1 MRTFLSYKPA
11 SVLFPLPTNLSFC
24 FGVFDPE
31 KENNKKMWRLQI
43 VLVPPSAQDAI
54 PLLDANTSINDT
66 SQLAFPMLQHIEDP
80 ITNNIKNKNNSNDG
94 PSVTSSSSRR
104 MVQLSD
110 NRDTLNLLPNCKKF
124 LHFTDD
130 SNTLLQLSSEI
141 LTKFDKLYPDY
152 NQAIEIVSL
161 QDRHGCDLDSQFMIK
176 DVFETDEIVLVILK
190 DELDFDESQQV
201 SLFQVGRQRKRINN
215 NSPARRLSMTERKKK
230 SPSEDLSST
239 PNKDTQHLV
248 AKNSLRKNFINK
260 SRVSTSLMNEILP
273 VVNNYGI
280 LNKEKASLRASP
292 VTVVSN
298 AHTHLPGHCST
309 KVHENDNNKENIPS
323 YSIQQENRDAKLL
336 EAENSDE
343 QYNSSEDHDF
353 EPTVDSSQQ
362 ISYDSIDTDFQLSN
376 TSSTNSDMHMQ
387 HFKSPGMVRSPRKS
401 SLEIKVQN
409 KRSENLS
416 SNDKDVSENYRR
428 IENFSDEEDL
438 NDMDNG
444 HADSFVNNS
453 KKASV
458 NFRDVDS
465 ALDNVSFTSDI
476 NDAVQSTQTTKSAVS
491 PSPSSKNNNRQNQ
504 KEAKEELFS
513 LIENEFPDKSAG
525 TISAKPRE
533 KSTKIQETIRIL
545 NRFKPIEE
553 AKAQT
558 KKNIMESS
566 FRKFPSTIGD
576 KAQSS
581 ISEDVRKSIK
591 GNSNLNGVAANNKSI
606 KVGRVK
612 VKRMIVDAEAK
623 VREFKKKR
631 NMGNKSLKDIFANAG
646 RTSRANSNIKVVKLT
661 RDPVDNLKGKIET
674 VPNGGPQAQNSEKV
688 LTFGP
693 AKESTPEEE
702 INHQT
707 TPFSIAPH
715 FKTIKVTRSN
725 SSSSSSSSIPSSSSS
740 DGSSADESDNSSDS
754 RNAQVK
760 KISLRT
766 IHDPTRDSTE
776 QHMSDI
782 DGEDA
787 RVKKYQT
794 PKYVE
799 SDKDDD

>member
-1 MRTFLSYKPA
+1 
-11 SVLFPLPTNLSFC
+11 
-24 FGVFDPE
+24 
-31 KENNKKMWRLQI
+31 MWRLQI
-43 VLVPPSAQDAI
+43 VLVPPSAQDSI
-54 PLLDANTSINDT
+54 LLLDANTSINDT
-66 SQLAFPMLQHIEDP
+66 SQLAFPMLQHIENP
-80 ITNNIKNKNNSNDG
+80 ITNNNSNDSS
-94 PSVTSSSSRR
+94 SVTNTSSRR
-104 MVQLSD
+104 MVQSND
-110 NRDTLNLLPNCKKF
+110 NRDILNLLPNCKKF
-124 LHFTDD
+124 LHFTND

-141 LTKFDKLYPDY
+141 LTKFGKLYPDF

-176 DVFETDEIVLVILK
+176 DVFETDGIVLVILK
-190 DELDFDESQQV
+190 DELDCNESQQV
-201 SLFQVGRQRKRINN
+201 SLFQIGRQRKRIYN
-215 NSPARRLSMTERKKK
+215 NSPAKRLSITERKKK
-230 SPSEDLSST
+230 IPSEDLSST
-239 PNKDTQHLV
+239 PNKDPLHLV

-260 SRVSTSLMNEILP
+260 SRVSTPLMNEILP
-273 VVNNYGI
+273 VANNYGI
-280 LNKEKASLRASP
+280 LDKEKASVRASP
-292 VTVVSN
+292 VIVSSN
-298 AHTHLPGHCST
+298 AHTDLPGHCST
-309 KVHENDNNKENIPS
+309 KVHEKDNNKENIPS
-323 YSIQQENRDAKLL
+323 YNAQQENRNTKSL

-353 EPTVDSSQQ
+353 EPTGDSSQQ

-376 TSSTNSDMHMQ
+376 TSSTNSDTHMQ
-387 HFKSPGMVRSPRKS
+387 HFKSPGMGRSPRKS

-416 SNDKDVSENYRR
+416 PNDKDVSENYRR

-465 ALDNVSFTSDI
+465 DLDNVSFTSDI
-476 NDAVQSTQTTKSAVS
+476 NDAVQSTQTTKGAVS
-491 PSPSSKNNNRQNQ
+491 PSPSSKSNNRQNQ

-513 LIENEFPDKSAG
+513 LIENEFPDKS
-525 TISAKPRE
+525 SATTSAQPRE
-533 KSTKIQETIRIL
+533 KSIKIQETIRIL
-545 NRFKPIEE
+545 NRFKPIEDTR
-553 AKAQT
+553 AQRKT
-558 KKNIMESS
+558 NITESS

-576 KAQSS
+576 KAPSN
-581 ISEDVRKSIK
+581 ISEDVHKSTK
-591 GNSNLNGVAANNKSI
+591 DNSNLNGVAVNNKSI

-612 VKRMIVDAEAK
+612 VKRMIVDSEAK

-646 RTSRANSNIKVVKLT
+646 RTSKANSNIKVVKLT
-661 RDPVDNLKGKIET
+661 RDPVDNSKGKTET
-674 VPNGGPQAQNSEKV
+674 VPNSGPQAQNSDKA

-693 AKESTPEEE
+693 AKESTPGEE
-702 INHQT
+702 INRQT
-707 TPFSIAPH
+707 IPFSIAPH

-725 SSSSSSSSIPSSSSS
+725 SSSSSSSISSASSS

-754 RNAQVK
+754 RNVQVK

-766 IHDPTRDSTE
+766 IHEPIRDSIE
-776 QHMSDI
+776 QRISDVE
-782 DGEDA
+782 GEDA
-787 RVKKYQT
+787 RAKKYQT